1 MIFQVFN
8 TLISFNK
15 NITNSTQAFLK
26 LIRVENLIIIALT
39 QYLIRYC
46 VIDSLLFVRTEFYI
60 QKLFLQVSTLTFNLL
75 VLSTV
80 FIAAAGYII
89 NDYFDIK
96 TDRINHPETIV
107 IDRFIKRRWAM
118 IFHISF
124 NIIGILLGMYVANDV
139 GNFQL
144 SFIHIISAGLLWHYS
159 TTFKK
164 QLLIGNIIVSF
175 LSAMVPIMIMLFELP
190 KVIETYTIMLPGI
203 TLNFLPIY
211 KYIIAFFV
219 FAFISSL
226 IREIIKDIEDFHG
239 DEETGCTTIPIKWG
253 SKVAKTIVLS
263 LITNI
268 ILLLSFVVY
277 KLYSPQELLP
287 TLYIIL
293 GIIFPFIVLFYL
305 VVKAQVSKDF
315 NRASKLIKLIM
326 LIGVCFSFIIYYLSN
341 HAA

>member
-1 MIFQVFN
+1 
-8 TLISFNK
+8 
-15 NITNSTQAFLK
+15 
-26 LIRVENLIIIALT
+26 
-39 QYLIRYC
+39 
-46 VIDSLLFVRTEFYI
+46 
-60 QKLFLQVSTLTFNLL
+60 
-75 VLSTV
+75 
-80 FIAAAGYII
+80 
-89 NDYFDIK
+89 
-96 TDRINHPETIV
+96 
-107 IDRFIKRRWAM
+107 
-118 IFHISF
+118 
-124 NIIGILLGMYVANDV
+124 
-139 GNFQL
+139 
-144 SFIHIISAGLLWHYS
+144 
-159 TTFKK
+159 
-164 QLLIGNIIVSF
+164 
-175 LSAMVPIMIMLFELP
+175 MVPIMIMLFELP

-293 GIIFPFIVLFYL
+293 GIIFPFIALFYL

-315 NRASKLIKLIM
+315 NKASKLIKLIM